1 MKWAGTI
8 GNGEDKDGAGLVG
21 GGTTDAEE
29 VEKRGDTIG
38 DGGGGDAVGDVEDDD
53 GVRDRANGPCGTGG
67 GLLFPYPECAGLSLA
82 NEQLLAHTSHVDRLL
97 LHYDP

>member
-53 GVRDRANGPCGTGG
+53 GVGGRANGPCGTGG
-67 GLLFPYPECAGLSLA
+67 GLLDGLASSLTLSVRCGA
-82 NEQLLAHTSHVDRLL
+82 LSSSFSSLGT
-97 LHYDP
+97 